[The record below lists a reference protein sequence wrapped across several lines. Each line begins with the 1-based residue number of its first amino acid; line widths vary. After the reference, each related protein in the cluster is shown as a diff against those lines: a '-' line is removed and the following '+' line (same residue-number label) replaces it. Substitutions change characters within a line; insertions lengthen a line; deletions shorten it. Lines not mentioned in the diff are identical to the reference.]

1 MEEGMGKLEA
11 GESKE
16 IDSFYEASEGN
27 TALRDLPGGPV
38 IKNPPS
44 DAVDSGSPLGGGSKI
59 PHAAQQQSR
68 RITTRESVCW
78 DC

>member
-1 MEEGMGKLEA
+1 MSNIVFENTFEN
-11 GESKE
+11 SK
-16 IDSFYEASEGN
+16 I
-27 TALRDLPGGPV
+27 RDLPGGPV

-44 DAVDSGSPLGGGSKI
+44 DAVDSGSPLGGRSKI